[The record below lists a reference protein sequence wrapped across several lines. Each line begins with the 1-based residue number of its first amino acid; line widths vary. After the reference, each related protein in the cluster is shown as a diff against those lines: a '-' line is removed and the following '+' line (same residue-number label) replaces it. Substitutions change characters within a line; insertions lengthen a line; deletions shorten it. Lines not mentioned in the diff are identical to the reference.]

1 MADYIYS
8 METRLT
14 PDQQRGV
21 TLVQEIARHVGLNV
35 YLTGG
40 TIRDLVTGF
49 PIRDIDLS
57 VQGNPLKLQKELE
70 KAGISIQGADED
82 LRILYLLM
90 PGNVRAELNMTRS
103 EVYDKPGKAPTV
115 TPATINEDLRRRD
128 FTVNA
133 MALSLNPGSRG
144 LLLDPFN
151 GIADIE
157 AKVLR
162 ILHNYAFLEDP
173 IRLIRA
179 TRLAARFHYTLEE
192 RTQARYDAAKE
203 NNYIEYVGK
212 RSIGHELEQLA
223 HEDDPIPVVR
233 ALEREGW
240 LQILHPHWTAAKIE
254 AGELSH
260 VVKQRQ
266 MMNELGYFPE
276 SGPITMYFLTK
287 KMSDKDVSEIQR
299 LIPRRDFVDK
309 WKHLESRAHDL
320 AKKLTS
326 REASTTS
333 GAWKLLSSAAPEDV
347 LFLSVTTKQQ
357 AVDAKLKNFF
367 TKWRQV
373 REKLPFPEMAEMRI
387 TAQLPEYQ
395 KIQDEAFLLLLDGK
409 LRSHNE
415 IVNFLK
421 PYEPP
426 PPPPPPPARRGRGKA
441 AAAAAEPAAPGAPAP
456 VATGKRGRKPKG
468 VPAPAPAAAP
478 VPAVASSGKQLPA
491 TAAKQPAPAAAKQAA
506 SAQPAVDQK
515 KPPSSA
521 RAPAAAK
528 KATAPA
534 KPSVAVMSK
543 PAPIKSAPAKAAKK
557 AGPAKAAPEKAVAK
571 KAAPAKAAPAKA
583 KKAVK
588 PPAKAA
594 KKAPAKK
601 AGTTK
606 AGKKR

>member
-21 TLVQEIARHVGLNV
+21 TLVQEIARHAGVNL

-40 TIRDLVTGF
+40 TIRDLVTGLS
-49 PIRDIDLS
+49 IRDIDLS
-57 VQGNPLKLQKELE
+57 IQGNPLKLQKDLE
-70 KAGISIQGADED
+70 KAGISIQGMDED

-103 EVYDKPGKAPTV
+103 EVYDKPGKPPVV

-151 GIADIE
+151 GVADIE

-223 HEDDPIPVVR
+223 HEDDPIAVVR

-240 LQILHPHWTAAKIE
+240 LKVLHPHWTAAKIE
-254 AGELSH
+254 ASELSH

-266 MMNELGYFPE
+266 MLNELGYFPE
-276 SGPITMYFLTK
+276 TGPITMYFLTK
-287 KMSDKDVSEIQR
+287 KMSDKDISEIQR

-309 WKHLESRAHDL
+309 WKHLEHRAHDL
-320 AKKLTS
+320 AKKLTGK
-326 REASTTS
+326 EATTVS
-333 GAWKLLSSAAPEDV
+333 GTWKLLSKAAPEDV

-357 AVDAKLKNFF
+357 SVDAKLKNFF

-373 REKLPFPEMAEMRI
+373 RERLPFPEMAELRI
-387 TAQLPEYQ
+387 TAQLPEYP
-395 KIQDEAFLLLLDGK
+395 KILDEAFYLLLDGK

-415 IVNFLK
+415 IMNFLK

-426 PPPPPPPARRGRGKA
+426 PPPPPPPTRRGRGKA
-441 AAAAAEPAAPGAPAP
+441 AAVATPPVPGAPAP
-456 VATGKRGRKPKG
+456 AAPAKRGRKPKG
-468 VPAPAPAAAP
+468 APIVPAPAAPATPAPAP
-478 VPAVASSGKQLPA
+478 VPA
-491 TAAKQPAPAAAKQAA
+491 AAAKSAA
-506 SAQPAVDQK
+506 PAKEAVPLK
-515 KPPSSA
+515 KPPVSA
-521 RAPAAAK
+521 KPAAAAK
-528 KATAPA
+528 KAAPVKSPAAVMA
-534 KPSVAVMSK
+534 KPV
-543 PAPIKSAPAKAAKK
+543 PIKAAAKKEAAKKAGSTKKAAPAKAAKK
-557 AGPAKAAPEKAVAK
+557 AAKVPAKATKKPAPAKKTAAK
-571 KAAPAKAAPAKA
+571 KAA
-583 KKAVK
+583 
-588 PPAKAA
+588 
-594 KKAPAKK
+594 
-601 AGTTK
+601 
-606 AGKKR
+606 KKR